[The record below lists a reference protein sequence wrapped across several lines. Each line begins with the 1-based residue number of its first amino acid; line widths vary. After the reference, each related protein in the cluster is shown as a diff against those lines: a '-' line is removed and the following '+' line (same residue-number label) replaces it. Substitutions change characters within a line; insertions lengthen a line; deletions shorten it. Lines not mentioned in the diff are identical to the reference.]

1 MFQQRP
7 HVTAVMAMSADG
19 KLADH
24 TRSAGRFGSK
34 ADQDHLEARV
44 AAADA
49 VLFGAGTLR
58 AYGTTMSVQNAK
70 LQADRTD
77 RGQPAQPIQ
86 IVCSA
91 SGDLDPDCHY
101 FSQPI
106 PRWLLTTNAGVKD
119 WAAPKFDRVWAVGEA
134 INWSIVLAELAT
146 AGITKL
152 ALLGGG
158 QIVGSFFEA
167 GVIDELWLTVCPL
180 ILGGATA
187 PTPVQT
193 PGWLEATAP
202 RLELLTAV
210 PIGDEIFLHYRVK

>member
-1 MFQQRP
+1 MLQRP
-7 HVTAVMAMSADG
+7 HVTVVLAMSADG

-34 ADQDHLEARV
+34 HDQHHLEARV

-58 AYGTTMSVQNAK
+58 AYGTTMSVQDPQ
-70 LQADRTD
+70 LQADRAQ
-77 RGQPAQPIQ
+77 RGQPPQPIQ
-86 IVCSA
+86 IVGSA
-91 SGDLDPDCHY
+91 SGELDPNCD
-101 FSQPI
+101 FFFQAV
-106 PRWLLTTNAGVKD
+106 PRWLLTTDAGAKD
-119 WAAPKFDRVWAVGEA
+119 WAAPKFDRVWAVGA
-134 INWSIVLAELAT
+134 TIDWPIVLDQLARS
-146 AGITKL
+146 GIERL

-158 QIVGSFFEA
+158 KIVGSFFAAEL
-167 GVIDELWLTVCPL
+167 VNELWLTVCPL

-202 RLELLTAV
+202 RLHLIEVAPV
-210 PIGDEIFLHYRVK
+210 NDEIFLHYRVK

>member
-1 MFQQRP
+1 MSPRP

-34 ADQDHLEARV
+34 QDQDHLEARV
-44 AAADA
+44 AEADA

-58 AYGTTMSVQNAK
+58 AYGTTMSVQDPQ
-70 LQADRTD
+70 LQADRAD
-77 RGQPAQPIQ
+77 RGQSAQPIQ

-106 PRWLLTTNAGVKD
+106 PRWLLTTNAGTKD
-119 WAAPKFDRVWAVGEA
+119 WGAPQFDRVWAVGEA
-134 INWSIVLAELAT
+134 IDWPIVM
-146 AGITKL
+146 AGLTEVGIGKL

-158 QIVGSFFEA
+158 KIVGSCLEA
-167 GVIDELWLTVCPL
+167 GAIDELWLTICPL
-180 ILGGATA
+180 MLGGATA

-193 PGWLEATAP
+193 AGWLEAAAP
-202 RLELLTAV
+202 RLALISVT
-210 PIGDEIFLHYRVK
+210 PIADEIFLHYRMK